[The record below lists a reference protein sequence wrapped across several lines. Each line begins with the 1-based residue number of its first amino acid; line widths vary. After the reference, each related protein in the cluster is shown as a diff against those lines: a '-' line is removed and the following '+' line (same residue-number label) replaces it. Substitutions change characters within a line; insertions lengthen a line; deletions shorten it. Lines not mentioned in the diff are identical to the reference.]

1 MMNAK
6 AIMGGDFRMPSFVAG
21 AVLVLLFC
29 ISPVLAQ
36 LTMDPTADRL
46 PPQLSDVSI
55 EQRLN
60 QQVPLQLLFHD
71 ERGQSVTLGEF
82 FEPGRPVI
90 LSLVYFDCRMICSQT
105 LSSLSATLRH
115 LKFDPGQQFE
125 VLTISFNPREKS
137 EQAAA
142 AKSKYLEMY
151 GRAGSANGWRFL
163 TGDESSIDTLANAV
177 GFHFRWDP
185 RTQQFAHATGIML
198 LTPEGRISRYYYGTQ
213 YFASDLRLGLIEA
226 SKNEIGTLA
235 DQIVLYCYHY
245 DPRTGRYGVIVFRV
259 MQISGGLTLAL
270 VAGFIIFFVR
280 TDPNRARRSLLESFH
295 RGNRPGSIRVSQQS
309 PNYPVRPGD

>member
-1 MMNAK
+1 MSAK
-6 AIMGGDFRMPSFVAG
+6 AIMAGDVRW
-21 AVLVLLFC
+21 LVLIAGTVSLLLLC
-29 ISPVLAQ
+29 ISPAVAQ
-36 LTMDPTADRL
+36 LTIDPTADRL

-82 FEPGRPVI
+82 FASGRPVI
-90 LSLVYFDCRMICSQT
+90 LSLVYFDCRMICSQA
-105 LSSLSATLRH
+105 LSSLTTTLRR
-115 LKFDPGQQFE
+115 LKFDAGNQFE
-125 VLTISFNPREKS
+125 VLTISFDPRDKYEN
-137 EQAAA
+137 AAA
-142 AKSKYLEMY
+142 AKSKYLAMY
-151 GRAGSANGWRFL
+151 DRAGAEKGWRFL
-163 TGDESSIDTLANAV
+163 TGDQASIDALANAV
-177 GFHFRWDP
+177 GFHFRWDA

-270 VAGFIIFFVR
+270 VAGFILFFIR
-280 TDPNRARRSLLESFH
+280 TDPNRRRRPLFHSFT
-295 RGNRPGSIRVSQQS
+295 RKNGPKGIGPPPQTGN
-309 PNYPVRPGD
+309 YTVRPGD